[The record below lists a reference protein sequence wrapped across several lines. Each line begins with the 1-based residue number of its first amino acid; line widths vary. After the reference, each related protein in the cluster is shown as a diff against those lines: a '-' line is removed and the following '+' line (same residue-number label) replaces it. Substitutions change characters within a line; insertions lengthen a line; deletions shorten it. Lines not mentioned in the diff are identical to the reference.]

1 MGGEWGARVET
12 RLRSDQVRET
22 DSANVHMERRRSK
35 SIRVQFAQGDGT
47 LVKLVL
53 RVDLDG
59 KGGGNSEGTQI
70 ACSSD

>member
-1 MGGEWGARVET
+1 MGGKWGARVET

-59 KGGGNSEGTQI
+59 KGRGNEGTQV
-70 ACSSD
+70 ACSSY

>member
-1 MGGEWGARVET
+1 MGGEWDTRVET

-47 LVKLVL
+47 SVKLVL

-59 KGGGNSEGTQI
+59 NGGGNEGTQI

>member
-1 MGGEWGARVET
+1 MGGEWDTRVET

-35 SIRVQFAQGDGT
+35 SIRVQFARGDGT

-59 KGGGNSEGTQI
+59 KGGGNEGTQI